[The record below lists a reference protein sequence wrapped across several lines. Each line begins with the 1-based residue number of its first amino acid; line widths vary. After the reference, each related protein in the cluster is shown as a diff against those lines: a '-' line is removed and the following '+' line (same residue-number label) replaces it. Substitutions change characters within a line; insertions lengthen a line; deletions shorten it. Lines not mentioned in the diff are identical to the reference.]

1 MGKILSRRVRARSLL
16 RCQDLRKKKKKTEEM
31 REENW
36 ASLDPF
42 PLKNR

>member
-16 RCQDLRKKKKKTEEM
+16 RCQDLRKKKPEEM